1 MFSSLGWGEVL
12 ALVVVALFVFGPDK
26 LPRVARDAGRMLR
39 QLREMANGARTQL
52 KSELGPEFADLD
64 FDSLNP
70 RTFVRK
76 HLFEDGNPLEDLQAE
91 FRKPLLDPLA
101 DPLIDPVDDPV
112 APVSAPLRDG
122 ERPPFDP
129 DAT

>member
-1 MFSSLGWGEVL
+1 MFGSLGWGEML
-12 ALVVVALFVFGPDK
+12 ALLVIALFVFGPDK

-39 QLREMANGARTQL
+39 QLREMANGARNQL
-52 KSELGPEFADLD
+52 RSELGPEFADLD

-70 RTFVRK
+70 KTFVRK
-76 HLFEDGNPLEDLQAE
+76 HLFEDQDPFEDMRSSMNE
-91 FRKPLLDPLA
+91 PTKP
-101 DPLIDPVDDPV
+101 VTT
-112 APVSAPLRDG
+112 PLRDG

>member
-1 MFSSLGWGEVL
+1 MFGSLGWGEIL
-12 ALVVVALFVFGPDK
+12 ALVVISLFVFGPDK

-39 QLREMANGARTQL
+39 QLREMANGARNQL
-52 KSELGPEFADLD
+52 KTELGPEFADLD

-76 HLFEDGNPLEDLQAE
+76 HLFEDDPATDTTTPRPPGGRPQPTPLHE
-91 FRKPLLDPLA
+91 
-101 DPLIDPVDDPV
+101 
-112 APVSAPLRDG
+112 G
-122 ERPPFDP
+122 ERPPFDS

>member
-1 MFSSLGWGEVL
+1 MFGSLGWGEVL
-12 ALVVVALFVFGPDK
+12 ALVVIALFVFGPDR

-64 FDSLNP
+64 FDALNP

-76 HLFEDGNPLEDLQAE
+76 HLFED
-91 FRKPLLDPLA
+91 DPFDFEPRPPA
-101 DPLIDPVDDPV
+101 DPPRP
-112 APVSAPLRDG
+112 ASRPLRDG
-122 ERPPFDP
+122 ERAPFDP

>member
-1 MFSSLGWGEVL
+1 MFGSLGWGEML
-12 ALVVVALFVFGPDK
+12 ALVVIALFVFGPDK
-26 LPRVARDAGRMLR
+26 LPKVARDAGRMLR

-76 HLFEDGNPLEDLQAE
+76 HLFEDQDPFEDLR
-91 FRKPLLDPLA
+91 FPLKEPST
-101 DPLIDPVDDPV
+101 
-112 APVSAPLRDG
+112 PVSTPLREG

>member
-1 MFSSLGWGEVL
+1 MFGSLGWGEIL
-12 ALVVVALFVFGPDK
+12 ALVVIAMFVFGPDK

-39 QLREMANGARTQL
+39 QLREMANGAKTQL

-76 HLFEDGNPLEDLQAE
+76 HLFEDGNPLEDLRNE
-91 FRKPLLDPLA
+91 MRNPLV
-101 DPLIDPVDDPV
+101 DPVKP
-112 APVSAPLRDG
+112 ASAPLRDG

>member
-1 MFSSLGWGEVL
+1 MFGSLGWGEILMLGVI
-12 ALVVVALFVFGPDK
+12 ALFVFGPDK
-26 LPRVARDAGRMLR
+26 LPKVARDAGRMLR
-39 QLREMANGARTQL
+39 QLREMANGARNQL
-52 KSELGPEFADLD
+52 RSELGPEFADLD

-76 HLFEDGNPLEDLQAE
+76 HLFEDNPFDSTFDEDLLYP
-91 FRKPLLDPLA
+91 RPRRTSPPLQ
-101 DPLIDPVDDPV
+101 
-112 APVSAPLRDG
+112 DG

>member
-1 MFSSLGWGEVL
+1 MFGSLGWGEVL
-12 ALVVVALFVFGPDK
+12 ALVVIALFVFGPDK
-26 LPRVARDAGRMLR
+26 LPKVARDAGRMLR

-76 HLFEDGNPLEDLQAE
+76 HLFEDGNPLDDLKDE
-91 FRKPLLDPLA
+91 LRNPLMDPLVN
-101 DPLIDPVDDPV
+101 PVRP
-112 APVSAPLRDG
+112 ASAPLRDG